1 MTVLP
6 RGAKN
11 RRGGRR
17 PGWFLLTALLVLAI
31 LASTTLVFTN
41 RVELLRL
48 AVILSL
54 WAAVLAAF
62 VSVIY
67 RRQSQ
72 LDAAKARDMKFV
84 YDLQLDREISARRE
98 YELAVEAHLRRQLA
112 VELRAQAAD
121 EMGALRAELA
131 TLRANLQA
139 LLGADLGDRPALE
152 SERAVD
158 APIAEPLA
166 MPPAPGRVH
175 SSRVTT
181 STGEF
186 AVHAGVTDVEVTR
199 VIVAE
204 VEVGADSPILDVPEE
219 PLVPAPPLAPPQPPP
234 ATPLPPAPPAQHGRR
249 QQAPQ
254 VDHRPP
260 TQPERDRGS
269 HRRAETRD
277 SAQRR
282 ATAQRQPSPSRPTT
296 AAPPPV
302 APPPVAPPRTV
313 PPAPAGPPHARPPV
327 SPPIP
332 PTPWRPPE
340 TRTRPGR
347 HRGFEEQ
354 AAHSG
359 PATPAPTPERPARPR
374 PAPPVHAGPVPA
386 VEPEPVPSH
395 RSLGGRHSNAAPDG
409 DGAEAAG
416 RHRNAETRVA
426 VEQAQAED
434 PQGQHSGGA
443 PVADLVA
450 RLSGTGKKNGKGGGG
465 RRRRED

>member
-72 LDAAKARDMKFV
+72 LDASKARDMKFV

-186 AVHAGVTDVEVTR
+186 AVHAGMTEVEVTR

-204 VEVGADSPILDVPEE
+204 VAVGADSPILDVPEE
-219 PLVPAPPLAPPQPPP
+219 PLVPAPPQPPL
-234 ATPLPPAPPAQHGRR
+234 ATPLPPAPPPAPPRAQHGRR
-249 QQAPQ
+249 QQAPP

-260 TQPERDRGS
+260 PPPERDRGS
-269 HRRAETRD
+269 HRRGEPRD
-277 SAQRR
+277 SEPRPA
-282 ATAQRQPSPSRPTT
+282 AAQRQPAPQRPT
-296 AAPPPV
+296 AAP
-302 APPPVAPPRTV
+302 PPPVAPPRAV
-313 PPAPAGPPHARPPV
+313 PPGPPPARPPV
-327 SPPIP
+327 PPPIP

-354 AAHSG
+354 AAQSG
-359 PATPAPTPERPARPR
+359 AATPAPTPEPPARPR
-374 PAPPVHAGPVPA
+374 PVPPVRPGPVPA
-386 VEPEPVPSH
+386 VESDPH

-416 RHRNAETRVA
+416 RHRNASEAHVA
-426 VEQAQAED
+426 VEQAPAED

-450 RLSGTGKKNGKGGGG
+450 RLSGTGKKNGKGGG